1 MELNIFFQI
10 SETIHLRK
18 SISNIDEKT
27 RIEEE
32 NTDDESDDDDDN
44 NNNETTNDSINDHSI
59 KTIDEIIKNQNL
71 FVSIEEIDH
80 EEKSSSDDQREEITI
95 DKNFVR
101 SKVKQKLK
109 KKLKQ
114 EHHRLCSKGESSLFT
129 QQKRDQKETIQ
140 LYLQ

>member
-1 MELNIFFQI
+1 M
-10 SETIHLRK
+10 
-18 SISNIDEKT
+18 
-27 RIEEE
+27 
-32 NTDDESDDDDDN
+32 
-44 NNNETTNDSINDHSI
+44 
-59 KTIDEIIKNQNL
+59 

-101 SKVKQKLK
+101 SKVKQ
-109 KKLKQ
+109 